1 MRKAIICAFILMHG
15 SCKPT
20 TILAS
25 SLSCGAP
32 TALTESTT
40 IELDVPLVISGPG
53 LCQLITAGG
62 GFGPGDA
69 VTFISTISKTITIT
83 STTIINAIGMI
94 EIVNPGVWDL
104 RTFTQSTQRFIFQ
117 DIDIIMQPGGSILA
131 DGVTLQLKGTSKL
144 ITQPVAL
151 P

>member
-1 MRKAIICAFILMHG
+1 MHKTILCAFILMHG
-15 SCKPT
+15 SCKSA

-25 SLSCGAP
+25 ALSCGAP
-32 TALTESTT
+32 TVLTESTT
-40 IELDVPLVISGPG
+40 IELDVPLEVSGPG

-62 GFGPGDA
+62 GFGPGDT
-69 VTFISTISKTITIT
+69 VTFVPTVAKTITIT

-94 EIVNPGVWDL
+94 EIVNPGIWDL
-104 RTFTQSTQRFIFQ
+104 RTFTQPTQRFIFQ
-117 DIDIIMQPGGSILA
+117 DVDIIMQPGGSILA
-131 DGVTLQLKGTSKL
+131 DGVTFQLKGTSKI

>member
-1 MRKAIICAFILMHG
+1 MRKAIICAFILMHA
-15 SCKPT
+15 SSESA

-32 TALTESTT
+32 TALTGSTV
-40 IELDVPLVISGPG
+40 IELDIPLVISGPG

-62 GFGPGDA
+62 GFGPGDT
-69 VTFISTISKTITIT
+69 VTFIPTISNTITIT
-83 STTIINAIGMI
+83 STTIINAIGMV
-94 EIVNPGVWDL
+94 EIINPGIWDV
-104 RTFTQSTQRFIFQ
+104 RTFTQPTQRFIFQ

-131 DGVTLQLKGTSKL
+131 DGVTFQLKGTSKL